1 MIIHLLPEIDKS
13 VWDGAGA
20 APVRKPTKKP
30 GRGGLR
36 GPQPNNVTVPDSVV
50 LAMRRMSEIDR
61 KTTAQVIAAYPEFST
76 GYVRKILGYILRSTL
91 KPQR

>member
-1 MIIHLLPEIDKS
+1 MIIHLLPEIDQS
-13 VWDGAGA
+13 VWAGAGA
-20 APVRKPTKKP
+20 APTRKPARKV
-30 GRGGLR
+30 GRGALR

-50 LAMRRMSEIDR
+50 LAMRYRFEIDR
-61 KTTAQVIAAYPEFST
+61 WTTSQVIAAYPEFSS